1 MNLKK
6 VAGERAIE
14 FIKDGMT
21 VGLGTGSTVHWTLM
35 RLGSMVK
42 KGFKV
47 RAVPTS
53 RRTEELALEFGVR
66 LVTFAEVRE
75 LDLTIDGADEISPA
89 LDLIKGAGGALLR
102 EKLIAAA
109 SKRLVIVAEEKKL
122 VPALGRAPLPVEVV
136 PFAWEA
142 TAQRVG
148 ELNCV
153 PTLRLETGEPYVT
166 DNGNY
171 ILDCACGMIND
182 PASTN
187 RTLKLLPGVV
197 ETGLFIGMADV
208 AVVAAE
214 DGVKIIKSASSQK

>member
-6 VAGERAIE
+6 VAGERAVE

-42 KGFKV
+42 KGFNV

-53 RRTEELALEFGVR
+53 KPTEELALELGIR
-66 LVTFAEVRE
+66 LVTLAEVQE
-75 LDLTIDGADEISPA
+75 LDLTIDGADEISPS

-109 SKRLVIVAEEKKL
+109 SIRLVIVAEEKKL
-122 VPALGRAPLPVEVV
+122 VPALGSAPLPVEVV
-136 PFAWEA
+136 RFAWEA
-142 TAQRVG
+142 TARRVG

-171 ILDCACGMIND
+171 ILDCACGMIDD
-182 PASTN
+182 PAGLN
-187 RTLKLLPGVV
+187 RALKLLPGVV

-214 DGVKIIKSASSQK
+214 DGVKIINSASSQE